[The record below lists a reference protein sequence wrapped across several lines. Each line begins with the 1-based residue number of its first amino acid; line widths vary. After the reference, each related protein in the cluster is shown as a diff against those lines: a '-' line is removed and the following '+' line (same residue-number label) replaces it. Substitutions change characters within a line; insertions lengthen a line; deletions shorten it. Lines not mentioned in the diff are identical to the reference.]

1 MMIFL
6 IPTLTATFKELNVE
20 LPFSTKVVI
29 AVSDFFV
36 LHGLVSALI
45 LVISVIVLIWFTR
58 LPTGRRWLHNLVLHL
73 PVIGYLAKEFN
84 AAVIM
89 RTTSAL
95 ITAGVSMIETLRI
108 TDRVVQNVYYKKVM
122 VEAVEKVQKGIA
134 LSAVLQAHEKLFP
147 VLASEMVLVGEETG
161 DLPGMLMAGA
171 VFFEDEV
178 DQATKNLSTII
189 EPVLMIF
196 IGLAVGFFAISMIG
210 PLYSLSD
217 AI

>member
-1 MMIFL
+1 
-6 IPTLTATFKELNVE
+6 
-20 LPFSTKVVI
+20 
-29 AVSDFFV
+29 
-36 LHGLVSALI
+36 
-45 LVISVIVLIWFTR
+45 
-58 LPTGRRWLHNLVLHL
+58 
-73 PVIGYLAKEFN
+73 
-84 AAVIM
+84 
-89 RTTSAL
+89 
-95 ITAGVSMIETLRI
+95 MIETLRI